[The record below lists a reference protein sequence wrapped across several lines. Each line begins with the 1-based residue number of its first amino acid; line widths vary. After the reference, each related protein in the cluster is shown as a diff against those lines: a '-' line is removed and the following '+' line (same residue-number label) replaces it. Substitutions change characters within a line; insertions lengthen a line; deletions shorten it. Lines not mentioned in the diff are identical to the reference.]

1 MKAARPLLAGA
12 IATCILASAL
22 LGLSI
27 YHHTKELRHQERLLT
42 AALRFCNDLGDK
54 SRNITT
60 LARNAVIMN
69 DQDATLAFQRIQD
82 MRRSL
87 LQSPFT
93 VETGAGEAVSL
104 KQLLT
109 RLRLPNTEAQYL
121 RHGYALA
128 EQLSQSEI
136 EAVHVAHGLA
146 RDEAGNYTRAVPP
159 DREKALDLLFNES
172 YRLQQHEINENINKA
187 HEALIHLLSQIRQ
200 QGENVINN
208 QLLGLGGCIF
218 VALACICLLA
228 LQENRQKGT
237 SNVRLLA
244 AFAVTIL
251 MVLGSV
257 AGPAW
262 LVYQDASHTITDTFE
277 KRQSLLAHS
286 IQRELQLHID
296 HALNLAR
303 IVSSMVPVRALF
315 SSQPSAADHG
325 TVLRTAQEL
334 LQHFCVSQATVAR
347 ALVLDKANRVLIQG
361 AEREAGAHI
370 TALPPD
376 VFHKLLMGQSQILP
390 LPGPQGEELLLA
402 VPITP
407 AGSGAVN
414 GGLVLIMN
422 TQRIFDFEAGRLDAD
437 ERAGIVIMDRSGVII
452 GSTDANA
459 PQGQHI
465 NSPHVCDFLDTQRAG
480 LLQLPGRNGE
490 ERLGYFLPIHDLHW
504 TVGIFSSHA
513 GITRLTKELMMRA
526 AIFAGVGGLLTIL
539 LISCLLRYVTRKL
552 RRSNERTANIIEA
565 AGMFTWDYDIPTGA
579 LHHNAQFCRSMQL
592 PGPAQDGIV
601 PFDWLRARLHPE
613 DLKHMHSVADSAG
626 KGSFFNYPCRLRM
639 PSGEYR
645 WFSCMGRVEEVD
657 SLGNTLRM
665 AGTGFD
671 IHDQKVTEISDDKYK
686 QQLQDLVEKR
696 TRELLES
703 RNQAEAASQAKSAFL
718 STMSHEIR
726 TPMNAI
732 LGFTYLFRRSNL
744 DESQRAFLDKI
755 RLSADT
761 LLNIINDV
769 LDIAKIEAGKLE
781 LERVPFSLRKVLHTV
796 QSVAEYAAL
805 ENNLE
810 LTVDVA
816 KNVPA
821 HVYGDPKRITQILL
835 NLVNNAVK
843 FTSEGSVKV
852 DMRLHDTASAASGI
866 PAFSDECN
874 PGEVLVAVRVS
885 DTGIGISTRQQERLF
900 KPFSQ
905 ADSSVTRKFG
915 GTGLGLAICKEL
927 VDRMG
932 GIIGVQSRP
941 GQGSTFFF
949 TLRLEEARDVP
960 EENLMADMDILLAT
974 QENAALHA
982 LRVNAGSRILVVED
996 NPINQEIVLLMLE
1009 KYGMLV
1015 DMAENGREALDRVG
1029 QQTYNLILMD
1039 MQMPVMGGE
1048 EATRCLRDLA
1058 DLPGFEWLGR
1068 TPIIAITANAM
1079 SEDRERCLK
1088 AGMNDHLA
1096 KPFDPAALRDM
1107 LLRWLK

>member
-22 LGLSI
+22 LGLNV
-27 YHHTKELRHQERLLT
+27 YHHTKELHQQERLLT

-54 SRNITT
+54 SRKITT

-69 DQDATLAFQRIQD
+69 DQDAALAFKRIQD

-93 VETGAGEAVSL
+93 VETGAREAVSL

-109 RLRLPNTEAQYL
+109 RLRLTNTEAQYL

-136 EAVHVAHGLA
+136 EAVHVAQGLA
-146 RDEAGNYTRAVPP
+146 RDEAGNYTKAVPP
-159 DREKALDLLFNES
+159 DREKALDLLFNED
-172 YRLQQHEINENINKA
+172 YRLQQHEIKENINKA
-187 HEALIHLLSQIRQ
+187 HEALIHLLSQTRQ

-208 QLLGLGGCIF
+208 HLLGLGGCIF
-218 VALACICLLA
+218 VALACICLLV

-237 SNVRLLA
+237 SNARLLA

-257 AGPAW
+257 AGPTW
-262 LVYQDASHTITDTFE
+262 LVYQDASHTITDTLE
-277 KRQSLLAHS
+277 KRQSLLAHN
-286 IQRELQLHID
+286 IRRELKLHID

-303 IVSSMVPVRALF
+303 ILSSMAPVRALIG
-315 SSQPSAADHG
+315 SQPSADRG
-325 TVLRTAQEL
+325 TLLRAAQEL
-334 LQHFCVSQATVAR
+334 LQQFCVSHATVAR
-347 ALVLDKANRVLIQG
+347 ALVLDRANRVLTQG

-390 LPGPQGEELLLA
+390 LPGPQGDELLVA
-402 VPITP
+402 VPISP
-407 AGSGAVN
+407 AGGGAAN
-414 GGLVLIMN
+414 GALVLVMN
-422 TQRIFDFEAGRLDAD
+422 TQPIFDFDAGRLNAD
-437 ERAGIVIMDRSGVII
+437 ERAGIVIMDRSGVVI
-452 GSTDANA
+452 GSTYANA

-465 NSPHVCDFLDTQRAG
+465 NSPQVYDFLDTQRAG
-480 LLQLPGRNGE
+480 LLQLPDRHGE
-490 ERLGYFLPIHDLHW
+490 ERLGYFLPIHELHW
-504 TVGIFSSHA
+504 TVGIFSSYA
-513 GITRLTKELMMRA
+513 GITKLTKELMMRA
-526 AIFAGVGGLLTIL
+526 AIFAGGGGLLTIL
-539 LISCLLRYVTRKL
+539 LVSRLLRYFTRKL

-565 AGMFTWDYDIPTGA
+565 AGMFTWDYDIPAGT
-579 LHHNAQFCRSMQL
+579 LHHNAQFCRAVHL
-592 PGPAQDGIV
+592 PGPAQDGVVSI
-601 PFDWLRARLHPE
+601 DWLRARFHPE
-613 DLKHMHSVADSAG
+613 DLEHMRSVADNAG
-626 KGSFFNYPCRLRM
+626 KGSFFNYPCRFRM

-657 SLGNTLRM
+657 SLDNALRM

-686 QQLQDLVEKR
+686 QQLQELVEKR

-718 STMSHEIR
+718 STVSHEIR

-732 LGFTYLFRRSNL
+732 LGFTHLFKRSNL
-744 DESQRAFLDKI
+744 DESQRAYLDKI

-805 ENNLE
+805 EKHLE

-816 KNVPA
+816 ENVPSQ
-821 HVYGDPKRITQILL
+821 VYGDPKRITQILL

-843 FTSEGSVKV
+843 FTSGGSVKV
-852 DMRLHDTASAASGI
+852 DMRLYDAASAASGI

-960 EENLMADMDILLAT
+960 EESLMADMDILLAT

-982 LRVNAGSRILVVED
+982 LRLNAGSRILVVED
-996 NPINQEIVLLMLE
+996 NPINQEISRLMLE

-1029 QQTYNLILMD
+1029 QQTYSLILMD

-1058 DLPGFEWLGR
+1058 DLPGFEWLEH